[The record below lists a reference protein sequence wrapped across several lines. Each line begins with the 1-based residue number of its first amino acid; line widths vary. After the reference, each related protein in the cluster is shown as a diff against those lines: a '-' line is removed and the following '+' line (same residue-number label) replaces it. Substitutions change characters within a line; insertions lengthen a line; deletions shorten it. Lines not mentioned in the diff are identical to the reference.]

1 MSDRKYKVALY
12 CRVASADQL
21 SLDTQCNRLSSYAIG
36 QGFESDTLQVYADNG
51 FSGLNF
57 DRPAFSQMEQ
67 DIKAGIIGAVIVR
80 DISRIGRNSFDVLGW
95 VKQLRDQHI
104 AFVSWEMPFSENY
117 LSNRGC
123 FKKLIDERYRV

>member
-1 MSDRKYKVALY
+1 MSGRKYKVALY

-80 DISRIGRNSFDVLGW
+80 DMSRIGRKHIDVLCW
-95 VKQLRDQHI
+95 IVQLKMQKI
-104 AFVSWEMPFSENY
+104 AFVCSDMSLDDNFTN
-117 LSNRGC
+117 NIGC
-123 FKKLIDERYRV
+123 LEKIIRQRYQL